1 MLSHLPDRPAAPLEV
16 SLRAVEIAD
25 VPTLFSYECD
35 PAWCATAKVKPRPWD
50 VFEAVWTKIIRER
63 ANAANSPRVAI
74 AGPSPADEAIPAAP
88 ALVQRAILV
97 DGTLCGSIG
106 LHLHDGRPA
115 LGYGLGPAFW
125 GRGIASRA
133 VSLLLA
139 EGGPM
144 AQRPL
149 HAQCAASNLASI
161 RILLKHGFAVV
172 ERRTAPETD
181 RTLAREEVRF
191 ILA

>member
-1 MLSHLPDRPAAPLEV
+1 MPSSLSDRSAVPLDV
-16 SLRAVEIAD
+16 SLRAVEMDD
-25 VPTLFSYECD
+25 VPTLFSFEHD
-35 PAWCATAKVKPRPWD
+35 PAWCAMARVKPRAWE
-50 VFEAVWTKIIRER
+50 VFEAVWTRIVREQT
-63 ANAANSPRVAI
+63 AAENSPRVAI
-74 AGPSPADEAIPAAP
+74 AGPSTAAEAIPSTP

-97 DGTLCGSIG
+97 NGTLCGSIG

-133 VSLLLA
+133 VSLLMA

-144 AQRPL
+144 DQRPL
-149 HAQCAASNLASI
+149 RAQCAASNLASI
-161 RILLKHGFAVV
+161 RILLKHGFTIV